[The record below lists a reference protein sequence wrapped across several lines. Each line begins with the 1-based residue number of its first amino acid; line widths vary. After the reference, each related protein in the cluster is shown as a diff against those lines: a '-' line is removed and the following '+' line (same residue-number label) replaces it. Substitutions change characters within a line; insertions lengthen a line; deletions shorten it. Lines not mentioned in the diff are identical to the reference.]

1 MAAKSLS
8 SLDIRFSAAVNVP
21 WDKGDGFR
29 NVAWMEVLGDGAA
42 AAAAGD
48 GAGRADTLDDDDPV
62 R

>member
-29 NVAWMEVLGDGAA
+29 SVAWMEVLGDGA